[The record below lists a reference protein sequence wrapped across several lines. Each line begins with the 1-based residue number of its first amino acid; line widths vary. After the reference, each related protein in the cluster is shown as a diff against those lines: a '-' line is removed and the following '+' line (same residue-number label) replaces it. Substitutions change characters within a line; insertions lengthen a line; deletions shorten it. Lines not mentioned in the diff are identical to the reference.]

1 MNNRDYISS
10 IITQF
15 SGQNNVIPIPVVYIK
30 ITEDY
35 PSAALLNQMVYWS
48 DRTTRHDGYFY
59 KSYNEWFE
67 ELHLTEY
74 QVRRATKK
82 LKSFGF
88 VETALKKANGAPTLH
103 YKVDTKAISEWI
115 LKKLQ
120 NGNLTNSIINT
131 KQTQE
136 SLTEITTEITTKNT
150 DKENHHHYIEN
161 NNIYSSAGDVS
172 TNTLKGGGVSNPFTF
187 FQENGFGVI
196 NGYIAQDIDEWRN
209 DFKEHGDDMLVMAM
223 KIAVDNNKA
232 TWSYT
237 KSILKRWLNAN
248 ITTPNDVKADEKANE
263 TKKKY
268 KDPDK
273 MTHEERKIAMQDPAY
288 WD

>member
-1 MNNRDYISS
+1 MSENNETPSYYAIL
-10 IITQF
+10 TA
-15 SGQNNVIPIPVVYIK
+15 NVRYDNDLTDSEK
-30 ITEDY
+30 
-35 PSAALLNQMVYWS
+35 LLYA
-48 DRTTRHDGYFY
+48 
-59 KSYNEWFE
+59 EI
-67 ELHLTEY
+67 
-74 QVRRATKK
+74 
-82 LKSFGF
+82 
-88 VETALKKANGAPTLH
+88 TALSNKYGYCTASNKYFAKLYEVSKVTISRRIANLKNYGYLQVEMIKEGNEIKQRKMYPLTKTLRP
-103 YKVDTKAISEWI
+103 
-115 LKKLQ
+115 
-120 NGNLTNSIINT
+120 INT
-131 KQTQE
+131 ND
-136 SLTEITTEITTKNT
+136 NT
-150 DKENHHHYIEN
+150 PINNSVSTPINTNVKENNTSNNNTSNNNTRENNHHHYIEN
-161 NNIYSSAGDVS
+161 NNIYSSADDVS
-172 TNTLKGGGVSNPFTF
+172 TNTLKGGGGSNPFTF

>member
-1 MNNRDYISS
+1 MSENNETPSYYAILTANVRYDNDLTDSEKLLYAEITALSNKYGYCTASNKYFAKLYDVTDVTISRRISKLKQCGYLRIEQQRKGEKIVLRKIYITSVEER
-10 IITQF
+10 
-15 SGQNNVIPIPVVYIK
+15 NR
-30 ITEDY
+30 
-35 PSAALLNQMVYWS
+35 LLNTNVKRVVNRN
-48 DRTTRHDGYFY
+48 D
-59 KSYNEWFE
+59 
-67 ELHLTEY
+67 
-74 QVRRATKK
+74 KK
-82 LKSFGF
+82 VL
-88 VETALKKANGAPTLH
+88 
-103 YKVDTKAISEWI
+103 
-115 LKKLQ
+115 
-120 NGNLTNSIINT
+120 
-131 KQTQE
+131 
-136 SLTEITTEITTKNT
+136 NT
-150 DKENHHHYIEN
+150 DDKKVLNTNVKENNTSNNTTSNNITRENHHHHYIEN
-161 NNIYSSAGDVS
+161 NNIYSNADEVS
-172 TNTLKGGGVSNPFTF
+172 TNTLKGGGGSNPFTF

-209 DFKEHGDDMLVMAM
+209 DFKEHGDEMLIMAM

>member
-1 MNNRDYISS
+1 MNENIFVHDTGYGLIQKSVMRNKSLSIEAKAIYGYIASFAGTS
-10 IITQF
+10 M
-15 SGQNNVIPIPVVYIK
+15 K
-30 ITEDY
+30 AY
-35 PSAALLNQMVYWS
+35 PSVELICAELN
-48 DRTTRHDGYFY
+48 
-59 KSYNEWFE
+59 
-67 ELHLTEY
+67 
-74 QVRRATKK
+74 
-82 LKSFGF
+82 
-88 VETALKKANGAPTLH
+88 
-103 YKVDTKAISEWI
+103 ISEKRFRKYRKELVELGYLTI
-115 LKKLQ
+115 ERQRLEKGFSKNIYNLHSVPGQFVPVQNVSLQ
-120 NGNLTNSIINT
+120 NVPVQNVRTNNNSI
-131 KQTQE
+131 
-136 SLTEITTEITTKNT
+136 KNNSI
-150 DKENHHHYIEN
+150 KNNSVNNNNHHHYIEN
-161 NNIYSSAGDVS
+161 NNIYSSADEVS
-172 TNTLKGGGVSNPFTF
+172 TNTLKGGGGSNPFTF

-209 DFKEHGDDMLVMAM
+209 DFKEHGDEMLIMAM

>member
-1 MNNRDYISS
+1 MSENNETPSYYAILTANVRYDNDLTDSEKLLYAEITALSNKYGYCTASNRYFAKLYNVTDVTISRRISNLKQRGYLKIEQQRKGEKVVLRKIYITSVEER
-10 IITQF
+10 
-15 SGQNNVIPIPVVYIK
+15 NR
-30 ITEDY
+30 
-35 PSAALLNQMVYWS
+35 LLNTNDKRVIN
-48 DRTTRHDGYFY
+48 R
-59 KSYNEWFE
+59 N
-67 ELHLTEY
+67 
-74 QVRRATKK
+74 VKK
-82 LKSFGF
+82 VL
-88 VETALKKANGAPTLH
+88 
-103 YKVDTKAISEWI
+103 
-115 LKKLQ
+115 
-120 NGNLTNSIINT
+120 
-131 KQTQE
+131 
-136 SLTEITTEITTKNT
+136 NT
-150 DKENHHHYIEN
+150 DDKKVLNTNVKENNTSNNTTSNNITRGKHHHHYIEN
-161 NNIYSSAGDVS
+161 NNIYSSTDEVS
-172 TNTLKGGGVSNPFTF
+172 TNTLKGGGGSNPFTF

-223 KIAVDNNKA
+223 KIAVDNNKT

-248 ITTPNDVKADEKANE
+248 IKTPNDVKADEKANE

>member
-1 MNNRDYISS
+1 MTENVFIHDTGYGLIQKSVMRNKNLSIEAKAIYGYIASFAGTS
-10 IITQF
+10 M
-15 SGQNNVIPIPVVYIK
+15 K
-30 ITEDY
+30 AY
-35 PSAALLNQMVYWS
+35 PSVELICAELN
-48 DRTTRHDGYFY
+48 
-59 KSYNEWFE
+59 
-67 ELHLTEY
+67 
-74 QVRRATKK
+74 
-82 LKSFGF
+82 
-88 VETALKKANGAPTLH
+88 
-103 YKVDTKAISEWI
+103 ISEKRFRKYRKELVELGYLTI
-115 LKKLQ
+115 ERKRLEKGFSKNIYNLHSVPGQFVSLQ
-120 NGNLTNSIINT
+120 NVPLQNVPLQNVGTNNNSI
-131 KQTQE
+131 
-136 SLTEITTEITTKNT
+136 KNNSI
-150 DKENHHHYIEN
+150 KNNSVKNNNHHHYIEN
-161 NNIYSSAGDVS
+161 NNIYSSTDDVS
-172 TNTLKGGGVSNPFTF
+172 ANTLKGGGGSNPFTF

>member
-1 MNNRDYISS
+1 MSENNETPSYYAILTANVRYDNNLTDSEKLLYAEITALSNKYGYCTASNKYFAKLYDVTDVTISRRISKLKQCGYLRIEQQRKGEKIVLRKIYITSDEER
-10 IITQF
+10 
-15 SGQNNVIPIPVVYIK
+15 NR
-30 ITEDY
+30 
-35 PSAALLNQMVYWS
+35 LLNTNVK
-48 DRTTRHDGYFY
+48 RVVNR
-59 KSYNEWFE
+59 N
-67 ELHLTEY
+67 
-74 QVRRATKK
+74 VKK
-82 LKSFGF
+82 VL
-88 VETALKKANGAPTLH
+88 
-103 YKVDTKAISEWI
+103 
-115 LKKLQ
+115 
-120 NGNLTNSIINT
+120 
-131 KQTQE
+131 
-136 SLTEITTEITTKNT
+136 NT
-150 DKENHHHYIEN
+150 DDKKVLNTNVKENNTSNNTTSNNITRENHHHHYIEN
-161 NNIYSSAGDVS
+161 NNIYSSADDVS
-172 TNTLKGGGVSNPFTF
+172 TNTFKGGGGINPFTF

-209 DFKEHGDDMLVMAM
+209 DFKEHGDEMLIMAM

-248 ITTPNDVKADEKANE
+248 ITTPNDVKADEKVNE

>member
-1 MNNRDYISS
+1 MNENIFVHDTGYGLIQKSVMRNKNLSIEAKAIYGYIASFAGTS
-10 IITQF
+10 M
-15 SGQNNVIPIPVVYIK
+15 K
-30 ITEDY
+30 AY
-35 PSAALLNQMVYWS
+35 PSVELICAELN
-48 DRTTRHDGYFY
+48 
-59 KSYNEWFE
+59 
-67 ELHLTEY
+67 
-74 QVRRATKK
+74 
-82 LKSFGF
+82 
-88 VETALKKANGAPTLH
+88 
-103 YKVDTKAISEWI
+103 ISEKRFRKYRKELVELGYLTI
-115 LKKLQ
+115 ERQRLEKGFSKNIYSLHSVPGQFVPVQNVSLQ
-120 NGNLTNSIINT
+120 NVPLQNVGTNNNSI
-131 KQTQE
+131 
-136 SLTEITTEITTKNT
+136 KNNSI
-150 DKENHHHYIEN
+150 KNNSVKNNNNHHYIEN
-161 NNIYSSAGDVS
+161 NNIYNSADDVS
-172 TNTLKGGGVSNPFTF
+172 TNTLKGGGGSNPFTF

-209 DFKEHGDDMLVMAM
+209 DFKEHGDEMLIMAM

-248 ITTPNDVKADEKANE
+248 ITTPNDVKAEEKAND

>member
-1 MNNRDYISS
+1 MSENNETPSYYAILTANVRYDNDLTDSEKLLYAEITALSNKYGYCTASNKYFAKLYDVTDVTISRRISKLKQCGYLRIEQQRKGEKIVLRKIYITSVEERN
-10 IITQF
+10 
-15 SGQNNVIPIPVVYIK
+15 G
-30 ITEDY
+30 
-35 PSAALLNQMVYWS
+35 LLNTNVKRVVNRN
-48 DRTTRHDGYFY
+48 D
-59 KSYNEWFE
+59 
-67 ELHLTEY
+67 
-74 QVRRATKK
+74 KK
-82 LKSFGF
+82 VL
-88 VETALKKANGAPTLH
+88 
-103 YKVDTKAISEWI
+103 
-115 LKKLQ
+115 
-120 NGNLTNSIINT
+120 
-131 KQTQE
+131 
-136 SLTEITTEITTKNT
+136 NT
-150 DKENHHHYIEN
+150 DDKKVLNTNVKENNTSNNTTSNNITRENHHHHYIEN
-161 NNIYSSAGDVS
+161 NNIYSSADDVG
-172 TNTLKGGGVSNPFTF
+172 TNTVKGGGGSNPFTF

-248 ITTPNDVKADEKANE
+248 ITTPNDVKADEKAND

>member
-1 MNNRDYISS
+1 MNENIFVHDTGYGLIQKSVMRNKSLSIEAKAIYGYIASFAGTS
-10 IITQF
+10 M
-15 SGQNNVIPIPVVYIK
+15 K
-30 ITEDY
+30 AY
-35 PSAALLNQMVYWS
+35 PSVELICAELN
-48 DRTTRHDGYFY
+48 
-59 KSYNEWFE
+59 
-67 ELHLTEY
+67 
-74 QVRRATKK
+74 
-82 LKSFGF
+82 
-88 VETALKKANGAPTLH
+88 
-103 YKVDTKAISEWI
+103 ISEKRFRKYRKELVELGYLTI
-115 LKKLQ
+115 ERQRLEKGFSKNIYNLHSVPGQFVPVQNVSLQ
-120 NGNLTNSIINT
+120 NVPLQNVRTNNNSI
-131 KQTQE
+131 
-136 SLTEITTEITTKNT
+136 KNNSIK
-150 DKENHHHYIEN
+150 DNSVNNNNHHHYIEN
-161 NNIYSSAGDVS
+161 NNIYNSADDVS
-172 TNTLKGGGVSNPFTF
+172 TNTLNGGGGSNPFTF

-237 KSILKRWLNAN
+237 KSILKRWLNTN
-248 ITTPNDVKADEKANE
+248 ITTPNDVKADEKAND